1 MFGFMAV
8 LVLIFSTEKAEKY
21 KHSTALVCVP
31 CRSCQASDILFSIE
45 ILVYLRIKKPLQ
57 KFLKGLFM

>member
-8 LVLIFSTEKAEKY
+8 LMLIFSTEKAERY

-31 CRSCQASDILFSIE
+31 CRSCQASDILFSFAAPSGSIE
-45 ILVYLRIKKPLQ
+45 IKYWYI
-57 KFLKGLFM
+57 FA